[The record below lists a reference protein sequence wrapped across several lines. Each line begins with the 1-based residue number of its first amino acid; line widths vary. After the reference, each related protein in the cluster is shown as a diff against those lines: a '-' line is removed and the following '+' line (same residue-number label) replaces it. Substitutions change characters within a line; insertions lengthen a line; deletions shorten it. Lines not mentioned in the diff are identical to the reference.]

1 MSDPREKARQKAK
14 GKSNTTT
21 KDKRIQYVSC
31 TGDESHLSELVDAY
45 AEGKQQQKTG
55 RALYGKAR
63 RLYNHVRHLLIQ
75 DRRAV
80 RPKQY
85 VFNGSLNHE
94 TGAENVCRVTVKEGG
109 YARIDIETFD
119 NVKELVG
126 EEWAKTYITE
136 SIVASIDF
144 SMVPK
149 EKEAKVFEVLD
160 KLNEFIGAKPKLDK
174 DGEPEIDEDT
184 GEQIMQDFVEYD
196 VGYKPNSMYHEAR
209 AGLSSEIDADLDDLT
224 PVSLAF
230 AR

>member
-21 KDKRIQYVSC
+21 KDKRIQVVTC
-31 TGDESHLSELVDAY
+31 AGDDSLSELVDAY
-45 AEGKQQQKTG
+45 VEGKQLHKTAN
-55 RALYGKAR
+55 ALYGKAR
-63 RLYNHVRHLLIQ
+63 RIYNHVRHLLIQ
-75 DRRAV
+75 DRRAE

-85 VFNGSLNHE
+85 VFGS
-94 TGAENVCRVTVKEGG
+94 GDKVCKVTVKEGG
-109 YARIDIETFD
+109 YGRLDVEAYDE
-119 NVKELVG
+119 VKELVG

-160 KLNEFIGAKPKLDK
+160 KLNGFIGAKPKTDK

-184 GEQIMQDFVEYD
+184 GEQVTQDFVEYN
-196 VGYKPNSMYHEAR
+196 VGYKPNSMFHEAR
-209 AGLSSEIDADLDDLT
+209 AGLTSEIDADLDELT
-224 PVSLAF
+224 PVAVAF
-230 AR
+230 GR